1 MSKGMEW
8 VKSHKPHV
16 AALAVA
22 VIAAICLA
30 VAAACGAFSPSAL
43 QAEQEE
49 SNAARL
55 TIGVTADSGWDGE
68 STPAIAHIV
77 GEGVDFYHAINP
89 DAEGNKD
96 TSTVELTEGDYTV
109 SLISPLNRDGSAY
122 ELYGTSEEQQVALE
136 AGGELSVDFVMTLIA
151 AEDVTDET
159 VQSIVWQTR
168 LAVENGDETLK
179 GDAGRSILD
188 RLVQNAAA
196 NPNASDETK
205 QEATDADKEVDVD
218 GQPEAT
224 TPSGGNGNASASN
237 NGDSGSNAGNSG
249 SNGNGSGGSSSGSS
263 SQPSAPAHSHSWK
276 DHTATR
282 QVWVPNIV
290 TVTDYADQKVAV
302 GTQYIFAED
311 GFVTT
316 DPGTA
321 KAHAVE
327 LVRQGYFGNYRMETI
342 YETQRVPVGSHE
354 EDHGWYETETYVD
367 YQYCDCGATK

>member
-43 QAEQEE
+43 QAEQDE
-49 SNAARL
+49 SSAARL

-89 DAEGNKD
+89 DAEGNKGA
-96 TSTVELTEGDYTV
+96 STVELTEGDYTV

-224 TPSGGNGNASASN
+224 TPSGGNGNASDTG

-249 SNGNGSGGSSSGSS
+249 SNGNGSGSSGGSSN
-263 SQPSAPAHSHSWK
+263 QPSAPAHSHSWK

-290 TVTDYADQKVAV
+290 TVTDYADQQVPV
-302 GTQYIFAED
+302 GNTYIFAYD
-311 GFVTT
+311 GFSTT
-316 DPGTA
+316 DINTA
-321 KAHAVE
+321 KAHAKE
-327 LVRQGYFGNYRMETI
+327 LLKAGLPDNYRTETI
-342 YETQRVPVGSHE
+342 YETQRVSVGSHE

>member
-30 VAAACGAFSPSAL
+30 VAAACGVFSPSAL

-49 SNAARL
+49 SSAARL

-89 DAEGNKD
+89 DAEGNKGS
-96 TSTVELTEGDYTV
+96 STVELPEGDYTV
-109 SLISPLNRDGSAY
+109 SLVSPLNRDGSAY

-136 AGGELSVDFVMTLIA
+136 AGGELSMDFVMTLIA
-151 AEDVTDET
+151 ADKVTDEMLKG
-159 VQSIVWQTR
+159 IVDQTKD
-168 LAVENGDETLK
+168 AVENGDETLK
-179 GDAGRSILD
+179 GDAGKDILD
-188 RLVQNAAA
+188 KLEGNAAA

-205 QEATDADKEVDVD
+205 QDATDADKEVDVD

-224 TPSGGNGNASASN
+224 TPSGGNGNASDAG
-237 NGDSGSNAGNSG
+237 NGDSGFNAGNSG
-249 SNGNGSGGSSSGSS
+249 SNGNGSGSSGGSSN
-263 SQPSAPAHSHSWK
+263 QPSAPAHSHSWK

-302 GTQYIFAED
+302 GTQYIFAYD
-311 GFVTT
+311 GFSTT
-316 DPGTA
+316 DINTA
-321 KAHAVE
+321 KAHAKE
-327 LVRQGYFGNYRMETI
+327 LLKAGLPDNYRMETI

-354 EDHGWYETETYVD
+354 EDHGWYETQTYVD

>member
-8 VKSHKPHV
+8 VKSHKPHA

-30 VAAACGAFSPSAL
+30 VAAACGVFSPSAL

-49 SNAARL
+49 SSAARL

-96 TSTVELTEGDYTV
+96 ASTVELTEGDYTV

-159 VQSIVWQTR
+159 VQSIVSQTR

-179 GDAGRSILD
+179 GDAGRSVLD

-205 QEATDADKEVDVD
+205 QDATDADKEVDVD

-224 TPSGGNGNASASN
+224 TPSGGNGNASDAG

-249 SNGNGSGGSSSGSS
+249 SNGNGSGSSGGSSN
-263 SQPSAPAHSHSWK
+263 QPSAPAHSHSWK

-327 LVRQGYFGNYRMETI
+327 LVRQGYAGNYRMETI
-342 YETQRVPVGSHE
+342 YETQRVPVGSRE
-354 EDHGWYETETYVD
+354 EDQGWYETETYVD